1 MPSAHRIIQRT
12 WPSAVLM
19 IRHFSW
25 TRVWRNWY
33 DHSQSAFWVNFQNW
47 LKQVKGHALP
57 QHWPENSLTCRA
69 AACSCYNTGQ
79 VSLVGVLVQ
88 PAPVCCEQPETLRIK
103 FDSQPSKP
111 GEVTT
116 ALVLTEATLP
126 CHEGRECSIC
136 NLIHLKW
143 WCKWASVSIR
153 TMISVRLRDQ
163 SCSTF
168 CFLLFAQVQAPK
180 PACWGVRRSD
190 PSCVCGSGARG
201 SRYSLRH
208 AWKQVERLFLI
219 IMLLS
224 EHFLWGKQAATN
236 ASFPLWHRLKR
247 PGQMRS
253 DGKWTSSR
261 VWTGCVWHW
270 FHHRAPFRQFLQFS
284 YSFRRH

>member
-33 DHSQSAFWVNFQNW
+33 DHSQNAFWVNFQNW

-69 AACSCYNTGQ
+69 AACSCYNTRQ

-88 PAPVCCEQPETLRIK
+88 PASVCCEQPETLRIK

-143 WCKWASVSIR
+143 CQHQNHDQCQTRRSVLQHFLFPF
-153 TMISVRLRDQ
+153 V
-163 SCSTF
+163 CSGSSTKT
-168 CFLLFAQVQAPK
+168 FLLRGQEVRPVL
-180 PACWGVRRSD
+180 CLWLWGPRQQKFSETCLETSWALVFNHHVAVR
-190 PSCVCGSGARG
+190 A
-201 SRYSLRH
+201 
-208 AWKQVERLFLI
+208 
-219 IMLLS
+219 LS
-224 EHFLWGKQAATN
+224 EENKLPQTPPFLCGIDSNDQV
-236 ASFPLWHRLKR
+236 R
-247 PGQMRS
+247 
-253 DGKWTSSR
+253 
-261 VWTGCVWHW
+261 
-270 FHHRAPFRQFLQFS
+270 
-284 YSFRRH
+284 